1 MCDDYHVFLIET
13 LLFNR
18 LLLYEIYHL
27 TELPFDW
34 LSGDVMFIYLL
45 DDLILGF
52 CYSNLTWETGGF
64 EFALTITMPSYFWE
78 VFFNLVVVVLWKNY
92 SNKGGKTR
100 AANTTGFEFSG
111 SRL

>member
-64 EFALTITMPSYFWE
+64 ELTVTITLPSYFWE
-78 VFFNLVVVVLWKNY
+78 VFVNLVVVVLWKNY
-92 SNKGGKTR
+92 PNKGGKTR